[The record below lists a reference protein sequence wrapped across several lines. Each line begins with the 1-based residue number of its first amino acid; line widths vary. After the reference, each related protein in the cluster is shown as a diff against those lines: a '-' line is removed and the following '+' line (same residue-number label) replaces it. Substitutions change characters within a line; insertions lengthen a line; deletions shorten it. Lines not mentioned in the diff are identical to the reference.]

1 MCTIFPPAPVQSAA
15 AAAAA
20 AAAVTAAEAAAP
32 ACPTCN
38 EALFG
43 AQVRCGRCGLSF
55 HAMCLGRSA
64 DRLGKPFTCARCAA
78 GGAGRSGV
86 GSLKRPTEGGGRQS
100 KRSASLLKKARGG
113 AAGALG
119 L

>member
-1 MCTIFPPAPVQSAA
+1 LTHSNARA
-15 AAAAA
+15 
-20 AAAVTAAEAAAP
+20 
-32 ACPTCN
+32 
-38 EALFG
+38 
-43 AQVRCGRCGLSF
+43 SF
-55 HAMCLGRSA
+55 TL
-64 DRLGKPFTCARCAA
+64 DTQLRLGKPFTCARCAA
-78 GGAGRSGV
+78 GGGGRSGV